1 MALQSSSEELTKKN
15 IIFDSLE
22 SYEGHNS
29 HQIADML
36 STGRKSDAKKTL
48 EKLNECGQLCVVS
61 SENFSRLTLDDVKFL
76 RENLKFSDVR
86 VVYFLRNPLERIKSD
101 WQELVK
107 HGYRFTFLE
116 FIAGR
121 LSRPVNDRILNDEVR
136 IAPWREVFGPDKIDI
151 HLYDNIDDVVS
162 YFFTYYF
169 RIKKDNNQDRVN
181 VSLDLEAVEAL
192 RALMGLLKVFLG
204 KPNIFTDDLKGIVK
218 RLELITE
225 SHGNKYKKSFPLS
238 LDSFLPRAIE
248 KTLLQRNS
256 VSIINGDNPDFL
268 FTKRSKNYKFISP
281 DIWLEHPDL
290 TNSLFTLRARI
301 IEEYGHPQVDHRLI
315 QV

>member
-1 MALQSSSEELTKKN
+1 
-15 IIFDSLE
+15 
-22 SYEGHNS
+22 
-29 HQIADML
+29 
-36 STGRKSDAKKTL
+36 
-48 EKLNECGQLCVVS
+48 
-61 SENFSRLTLDDVKFL
+61 
-76 RENLKFSDVR
+76 
-86 VVYFLRNPLERIKSD
+86 
-101 WQELVK
+101 
-107 HGYRFTFLE
+107 
-116 FIAGR
+116 
-121 LSRPVNDRILNDEVR
+121 
-136 IAPWREVFGPDKIDI
+136 VFGPDKIDI

-169 RIKKDNNQDRVN
+169 RINKDNNQDRVN

-192 RALMGLLKVFLG
+192 RALMGLQKVFLG

-225 SHGNKYKKSFPLS
+225 SHGKKYKKSFPLS
-238 LDSFLPRAIE
+238 LDSFLLRAIE